1 MLTAVCLSMCLLAA
15 NGTAQPPASETKPA
29 PSVREFPS
37 KDPQPKPVKVADVIK
52 GLGLDE
58 TKMHHSDEPPG
69 KLRAISW
76 HKVKL
81 PGTDAEVDISI
92 EIVYTFDVFSD
103 KRKWDI
109 KAIRAATVTKVTIV
123 PPGSLD

>member
-1 MLTAVCLSMCLLAA
+1 MLAA
-15 NGTAQPPASETKPA
+15 YLTLSLLSGAGMAQPPASEAKPA
-29 PSVREFPS
+29 PSVREFPP
-37 KDPQPKPVKVADVIK
+37 KDPQLKPVKVADVIK

-76 HKVKL
+76 RKVKL
-81 PGTDAEVDISI
+81 PGTDAEVDVEI
-92 EIVYTFDVFSD
+92 EIVYTLDVFSD
-103 KRKWDI
+103 KRNWDI

-123 PPGSLD
+123 PPGSRD